1 MQSSKESNIIIDIV
15 ENNTIY
21 FEMHGDLIKVLQ
33 GVVFQSEK
41 DKPFNITI
49 YDLELIKKINYN
61 IEKFVNGLK
70 AIDDF
75 KFVLNDKSVIMY
87 GKSGLFTYYILTSM
101 IR

>member
-21 FEMHGDLIKVLQ
+21 FEMHEDLIKVLQ

-49 YDLELIKKINYN
+49 YDLELIKKI
-61 IEKFVNGLK
+61 K
-70 AIDDF
+70 AY
-75 KFVLNDKSVIMY
+75 L
-87 GKSGLFTYYILTSM
+87 
-101 IR
+101 